1 MREMQKRHGETPMAE
16 MISACLR
23 VAAREA
29 SSSPSDGRRTKQRV
43 IAIIEAAKIPQNC
56 GEGGGGGHF
65 NCATATAPHFSSRQ
79 RRAQQA
85 VGQHFKERT
94 RIAKTA
100 NYIYISTQFEIL

>member
-56 GEGGGGGHF
+56 GEGGGGHF

-85 VGQHFKERT
+85 VGQHFKEQT
-94 RIAKTA
+94 RIAKIE
-100 NYIYISTQFEIL
+100 NYKYIHTT